1 MRLKH
6 LHIIGEYKNLK
17 DFKLDFD
24 GTSFIDVFV
33 GKNGTGKSNLF
44 EAFLEIFKHL
54 YDNNYPIGFNYKL
67 HYEIGGKTI
76 ELHWEDPKWQN
87 KLDNNEK
94 VPAPIAPNLLPS
106 NLLIY
111 YSGHNDTIGNFIEDF
126 NETHRDRLNRNRN
139 NENFNSDDARLF
151 FGIGKEYKTILLA
164 TTLLQSDDLHLKQI
178 IKQKLSIDSVGSEI
192 KLVFEKPFFASK
204 DSTFDE
210 FEPDARFWG
219 AQGYFRG
226 ILNEIWDVNKIENTP
241 VRDEGRI
248 EKEDSEEYILYRSF
262 EDFKNKFAAKTI
274 FEVFITLDNLKTI
287 GLLKDIDIEVTLI
300 SGKKISLGQFSD
312 GQFQSVYIL
321 SITEIFKE
329 LNCIS
334 LLDEPDAFLHPEW
347 QFTFFDQLNA
357 ISDTSSRSN
366 HLLMSSHSAISLLQS
381 DKRTVNL
388 FKIENDSIVNRVVR
402 KDYAVNQ
409 LSSNLLN
416 LKNEKHILSV
426 IHTLGQ
432 QKPILFT
439 EGYSDPIILRK
450 AYHMLYD
457 SDDIPFEICFGH
469 GCEYLRK
476 LLQNE
481 KFLNEMNGKPIFG
494 LFDFDEAYSQWNSIK
509 TNKNLLVDNHFE
521 GLVKQYNDKESYAIL
536 IPIPLAN
543 TLHPQVLEP
552 AGHHFGDRSNLE
564 MEHLFY
570 SPASVDY
577 FVSRNVVGGGSIIEI
592 SDNKKMNFA
601 TEYIPT
607 LEKAEFEIFRPMFEF
622 IKIKISNS

>member
-6 LHIIGEYKNLK
+6 LHIIDEYKNLK

-24 GTSFIDVFV
+24 GTSFIDVFM

-44 EAFLEIFKHL
+44 EAIIEIFKHIF
-54 YDNNYPIGFNYKL
+54 NHEYPIIFDYKL
-67 HYEIGGKTI
+67 QYELNGEDVLIFWKNGK
-76 ELHWEDPKWQN
+76 W
-87 KLDNNEK
+87 LDE
-94 VPAPIAPNLLPS
+94 AEQEIAFVSKQKLPS

-111 YSGHNDTIGNFIEDF
+111 YSGHNDTIGDFIEDF
-126 NETHRDRLNRNRN
+126 NESHRDRLNRNRKS
-139 NENFNSDDARLF
+139 ENFNSDDARLF
-151 FGIGKEYKTILLA
+151 FGIGKEYKNILLA

-178 IKQKLSIDSVGSEI
+178 IKQKLGIATIGTEI
-192 KLVFEKPFFASK
+192 KMVFQKPFFASK
-204 DSTFDE
+204 EDTFDE
-210 FEPDARFWG
+210 FDADARFWG
-219 AQGYFRG
+219 AEGYFRT
-226 ILNEIWDVNKIENTP
+226 ILNEIWDVAKIANTP

-248 EKEDSEEYILYRSF
+248 VKGDSEEYILYRSF
-262 EDFKNKFAAKTI
+262 EDFKNKFAAKSI

-287 GLLKDIDIEVTLI
+287 GLLKKIDIEITLN

-329 LNCIS
+329 HNCIS

-347 QFTFFDQLNA
+347 QFTFFDQLNE
-357 ISDTSSRSN
+357 ISEDSTKSN
-366 HLLMSSHSAISLLQS
+366 HLLMSSHSAISLIKS
-381 DKRTVNL
+381 DKRNINL
-388 FKIENDSIVNRVVR
+388 FTVENNSIINRKVG
-402 KDYAVNQ
+402 KDFAVNQ

-416 LKNEKHILSV
+416 LKNENHILSV

-521 GLVKQYNDKESYAIL
+521 GLAKQYNDKESYAIL

-543 TLHPQVLEP
+543 TLHHQVLETTSR
-552 AGHHFGDRSNLE
+552 HFGDRSNLE

-592 SDNKKMNFA
+592 SDSKKMNFA

-622 IKIKISNS
+622 IKSKIPNH

>member
-17 DFKLDFD
+17 DFKLDFE

-44 EAFLEIFKHL
+44 EAIIEIFKHIF
-54 YDNNYPIGFNYKL
+54 DDEYPITFDYKL
-67 HYEIGGKTI
+67 KYELNDKEVLIFRKNGKWLNDQ
-76 ELHWEDPKWQN
+76 EEEVGFVSKQQ
-87 KLDNNEK
+87 
-94 VPAPIAPNLLPS
+94 LPS
-106 NLLIY
+106 NLLVY
-111 YSGHNDTIGNFIEDF
+111 YSGHNDTIGNFIENF
-126 NETHRDRLNRNRN
+126 NETHREKINRNRN
-139 NENFNSDDARLF
+139 SENFNSEDARLF
-151 FGIGKEYKTILLA
+151 FGIGKEYKNILLA
-164 TTLLQSDDLHLKQI
+164 STLLQSDDLHLNQI
-178 IKQKLSIDSVGSEI
+178 IKQKLGIVAVGTEI
-192 KLVFEKPFFASK
+192 KMVFQKPFFASK
-204 DSTFDE
+204 ETSFDIHD
-210 FEPDARFWG
+210 PKTRFWG
-219 AQGYFRG
+219 AEGYFRD
-226 ILNEIWDVNKIENTP
+226 ILNEIWDVNKIENNSS
-241 VRDEGRI
+241 RKEGKI
-248 EKEDSEEYILYRSF
+248 EIGDTEEYFLYSSF
-262 EDFKNKFAAKTI
+262 EDFKNKFSDKSI

-287 GLLKDIDIEVTLI
+287 GLLKEIDIEVELN

-347 QFTFFDQLNA
+347 QFTFFDQLNE
-357 ISDTSSRSN
+357 ISEDSTKSN
-366 HLLMSSHSAISLLQS
+366 HLLISSHSAISLLKS
-381 DKRTVNL
+381 DKRNINL
-388 FKIENDSIVNRVVR
+388 FKVENNSIVNRKVG
-402 KDYAVNQ
+402 KDFAVNQ

-439 EGYSDPIILRK
+439 EGYSDPVILRK

-494 LFDFDEAYSQWNSIK
+494 LFDFDEAYAQWNSIK
-509 TNKNLLVDNHFE
+509 TNKNLLVDNHFH

-536 IPIPLAN
+536 IPIPLAD
-543 TLHPQVLEP
+543 TLHPQVLET
-552 AGHHFGDRSNLE
+552 AESHFGDRSNLE

-570 SPASVDY
+570 SPASEDY
-577 FVSRNVVGGGSIIEI
+577 FVSRNVVGGGSVIEI
-592 SDNKKMNFA
+592 SEGRKMNFA
-601 TEYIPT
+601 TDYIPT
-607 LEKAEFEIFRPMFEF
+607 LSKEAFEIFRPMFEF
-622 IKIKISNS
+622 IKGKC